1 MAITIGVDVGGT
13 FTDFLMVDTESGEVR
28 TEKVPTTVDDRARGF
43 LAGIDQLGVTPGDIR
58 WLVHGTTAGTNAV
71 LEHKGAKAG
80 LITTRGFRDVLEL
93 GRRTRPHAYGLS
105 GTFRPLIPRDLRR
118 EVTERMDA
126 QGRVLTALAIDEVV
140 AEAKALLAEGAESI
154 AIQFLHAYVNP
165 EHEIAAAEAVRAF
178 WPNPYVVASHEI
190 VREMREFE
198 RGTTAAIHASIAP
211 IVSAYITRV
220 DSALKERGFD
230 HDLLIMQANGGMA
243 GGPVIAEH
251 AVHTVMSGP
260 AAGVLAAAELAR
272 LAGCENVVTGD
283 MGGTSF
289 DVALINGGTPLVTA
303 EKELAYAMPI
313 RIPMIDI
320 STIGAGGGSIAHID
334 KAGMLR
340 VGPESA
346 GSFPGP
352 IGYGRGG
359 DRVTITDCNYMLG
372 RLNPH
377 AVTGA
382 TSDAS
387 LEKIEAALIE
397 QVGKPLNMD
406 AVAAAQAV
414 IDVAVAEMAGA
425 IRLISVEKGVDPRD
439 FTYMPYGGGGPLHA
453 VAIARMLNLPRVL
466 VPRYPGLNSA
476 LGCILADVRHDFVRT
491 LNQPLAVI
499 AEGVVDGIIAE
510 QRDAGLAL
518 LAREKVAVDEVV
530 FQHEF
535 DLLYRGQSHVLRI
548 PAPEGNFDAEAVRA
562 AFREAFLARFGIEL
576 PTMIP
581 ILVNIRTTIIGKR
594 VHVDLAHF
602 APKGGDAEKARKG
615 TRRAWF
621 DGAWHEAQVYD
632 RAQLPLGHVFYG
644 PAIVEQDDTTLIL
657 DPGTRSEVD
666 EFGNIIVTFEE
677 AAA

>member
-1 MAITIGVDVGGT
+1 M
-13 FTDFLMVDTESGEVR
+13 
-28 TEKVPTTVDDRARGF
+28 
-43 LAGIDQLGVTPGDIR
+43 
-58 WLVHGTTAGTNAV
+58 
-71 LEHKGAKAG
+71 
-80 LITTRGFRDVLEL
+80 
-93 GRRTRPHAYGLS
+93 
-105 GTFRPLIPRDLRR
+105 
-118 EVTERMDA
+118 
-126 QGRVLTALAIDEVV
+126 
-140 AEAKALLAEGAESI
+140 
-154 AIQFLHAYVNP
+154 NP

-243 GGPVIAEH
+243 GAPVIAEH

-414 IDVAVAEMAGA
+414 IDVAVAEMAG
-425 IRLISVEKGVDPRD
+425 
-439 FTYMPYGGGGPLHA
+439 
-453 VAIARMLNLPRVL
+453 
-466 VPRYPGLNSA
+466 
-476 LGCILADVRHDFVRT
+476 
-491 LNQPLAVI
+491 
-499 AEGVVDGIIAE
+499 
-510 QRDAGLAL
+510 
-518 LAREKVAVDEVV
+518 
-530 FQHEF
+530 
-535 DLLYRGQSHVLRI
+535 
-548 PAPEGNFDAEAVRA
+548 
-562 AFREAFLARFGIEL
+562 
-576 PTMIP
+576 
-581 ILVNIRTTIIGKR
+581 
-594 VHVDLAHF
+594 
-602 APKGGDAEKARKG
+602 
-615 TRRAWF
+615 
-621 DGAWHEAQVYD
+621 
-632 RAQLPLGHVFYG
+632 
-644 PAIVEQDDTTLIL
+644 
-657 DPGTRSEVD
+657 RS
-666 EFGNIIVTFEE
+666 G
-677 AAA
+677 